1 MAISAADEGRAG
13 PHTER
18 EHTTGGRVSPRGA
31 ESSASHRPGGSVGG
45 ANTSGAVVARRR
57 GACSAMAV
65 VLAVMLSVA
74 AALPGPG
81 ARHLPP
87 RLSRLGIR
95 QPRLGIRPCAEGPFA
110 EGMFGALRLR
120 GGIDTAA
127 EEQEQEDLLAPV
139 KRAKPKGVTDKED
152 EGGDGAG
159 DLDGA
164 AGGTALEEHLSSLGG
179 EHDAAMETGAPQ
191 WLKGRP
197 WNTPT

>member
-1 MAISAADEGRAG
+1 
-13 PHTER
+13 
-18 EHTTGGRVSPRGA
+18 
-31 ESSASHRPGGSVGG
+31 
-45 ANTSGAVVARRR
+45 
-57 GACSAMAV
+57 MAV

-127 EEQEQEDLLAPV
+127 EVCPRLRRLASCH
-139 KRAKPKGVTDKED
+139 RICIYESDMQLRIRGSEA
-152 EGGDGAG
+152 GA
-159 DLDGA
+159 LMA
-164 AGGTALEEHLSSLGG
+164 AF
-179 EHDAAMETGAPQ
+179 
-191 WLKGRP
+191 RC
-197 WNTPT
+197 